1 MKKEQRVNYILLT
14 FFTFFLFSGIIYS
27 QNTIFTNQ
35 VPASTGNDSDYE
47 LGTKF
52 SSDLLANVNAI
63 RFYKAAGETGTHTGK
78 IWDNSGSLLASVT
91 FTNETASG
99 WQSINLSSPL
109 LIQPNTVYTVSVNSN
124 VIYPITQNELASQI
138 SNSFLR
144 TIADNNNGVFN
155 ETPGQFPAQSYNNS
169 NYYVDISAAA
179 LNTIFTT
186 QLPTQGTFNDGPY
199 EMGVKFTTSQ
209 IAKVKNFSFYKTAGE
224 SGAHIGRL
232 WNSTGT
238 ELILAPFST
247 EIGTGWQLSDPLSFY
262 IFPGNTYT
270 VSVNSNTE
278 YGAVGLNSLDNAIT
292 NGILTTVVGNNGVF
306 SENPGTAGQF
316 PNFSFNNNNYLR
328 DIVVEPVY
336 TPAIPTALSPLNN
349 ASGVSIEPV
358 LSWSPVAYALSYNL
372 QVSTDPSFS
381 TFLVNETGLTT
392 TTYSL
397 GTLNNATTYYWRV
410 SSVGELSL
418 TNGFSSTYSFT
429 TVNSVQ
435 VVLSYPVNGVEL
447 FTLTPTVSWYMPMG
461 GSWKYDL
468 FLSTSSN
475 FLFPQIIPNISST
488 SQVINNLV
496 PGTLYYWKV
505 RVKTAAGIVVTYSQV
520 GTFKSFGKAVKPV
533 ASYPIGNPVLNTF
546 VPTLYWYLN
555 EASTGLTYEVEVR
568 EGMPAS
574 LTGVGTHGNINAQ
587 NLTVTLLPGKQYSW
601 QVRSKSGSVY
611 SDWSAP
617 ASFKTIPLP
626 TLVVP
631 TPSWPVGNALVYS
644 TSPTLHWYLGAA
656 STGLTYQVEFV
667 EGLATPFSSTPSI
680 TNINALSVAL
690 SNLSAGADYKWRV
703 RSTDGT
709 NFSAWSNAAAFKT
722 IAPASVSPVIPY
734 PSFPVGGQLV
744 YSTTTSLNWYL
755 MTSSAGYT
763 FDIEFSTGALTGTP
777 SVTGITSLSYNLTS
791 LTAGAT
797 YKWKVRSKLNG
808 LYSAWSS
815 EQTFTTVNNA
825 PIAAKPILSWPIGGV
840 TVYTNSPNL
849 SWFLNSGS
857 AGLTY
862 QLLVANNSGFTGAAV
877 YNPAVNQFQLSGL
890 TSGTTYYWKVRSYD
904 GSVYSSFSDVGV
916 FVTLATNASVVPI
929 PASPSG
935 GVEIATT
942 PMLSWFLPTAS
953 EASVYELQYS
963 KDSEMNNSIRIE
975 TEDANTTLNN
985 LDAGE
990 TYFWRVRSKN
1000 NSGEYSEFSE
1010 IAQFK
1015 SSGVTSAEKSEN
1027 IPSEYELKQNYPN
1040 PFNPTTILEVSIA
1053 ESGFFSLDIYNSLG
1067 ERVTNLV
1074 SKNLERGVHKYTF
1087 DASNLSSGVYFYRLT
1102 GNNINLI
1109 KKMVLV
1115 R

>member
-1 MKKEQRVNYILLT
+1 MKKEQRISYILLA

-63 RFYKAAGETGTHTGK
+63 RFYKAAGETGSHIGK
-78 IWDNSGSLLASVT
+78 IWDNSGTLIASVS

-99 WQSINLSSPL
+99 WQSMNLPSSL

-124 VIYPITQNELASQI
+124 VIYPITQNELASQL
-138 SNSFLR
+138 SNSFLH
-144 TIADNNNGVFN
+144 TVVGNNGVFN
-155 ETPGQFPAQSYNNS
+155 ENPGSFPNQSYNNS
-169 NYYVDISAAA
+169 NYYVDISASS

-209 IAKVKNFSFYKTAGE
+209 VAKVKMLSYYKTAGE
-224 SGAHIGRL
+224 SGAHIGNL

-238 ELILAPFST
+238 LLASAQFSS
-247 EIGTGWQLSDPLSFY
+247 EAGIGWQISDPVDFY
-262 IFPGNTYT
+262 IYPGNVYMA
-270 VSVNSNTE
+270 SVNSNTE
-278 YGAVGLNSLDNAIT
+278 YGAEGANSLLNSVT
-292 NGILTTVVGNNGVF
+292 NGILSTVADGNNGVF
-306 SENPGTAGQF
+306 SGTPGTAGIF
-316 PNFSFNNNNYLR
+316 PTNSFNHNNYLR
-328 DIVVEPVY
+328 DLVVEPVY
-336 TPAIPTALSPLNN
+336 TPAIPSALSPLNN
-349 ASGVSIEPV
+349 SAGVSIEPI
-358 LSWSPVAYALSYNL
+358 LSWSPVPYAISYNL
-372 QVSTDPSFS
+372 QVSTDQNFA
-381 TFLVNETGLTT
+381 TFIVNETGLTN

-397 GTLNNATTYYWRV
+397 GTLDNATTYYWRV

-418 TNGFSSTYSFT
+418 TNGFSSNFSFT
-429 TVNSVQ
+429 TVNSVAIT
-435 VVLSYPVNGVEL
+435 LSYPLNAVEL
-447 FTLTPTVSWYMPMG
+447 FNLTPTLSWFMPMG
-461 GSWKYDL
+461 GTWKYDL
-468 FLSTSSN
+468 FLSTTAN
-475 FLFPQIIPNISST
+475 FLAPQIISNISST

-505 RVKTAAGIVVTYSQV
+505 RVKTTTGVVVTYSQV

-533 ASYPIGNPVLNTF
+533 ASYPVGNPVLNTY

-555 EASTGLTYEVEVR
+555 TASTGLTYEVEVR
-568 EGMPAS
+568 EGLPTA
-574 LTGVGTHGNINAQ
+574 LTGVATHSNINAQ

-617 ASFKTIPLP
+617 VSFRTIALP
-626 TLVVP
+626 TVIVP
-631 TPSWPVGNALVYS
+631 TPSWPLGNAIVYS
-644 TSPTLHWYLGAA
+644 NSPTLYWYLGAA

-667 EGLATPFSSTPSI
+667 EGFATAFTGTPSI
-680 TNINALSVAL
+680 MNINALSVAL
-690 SNLSAGADYKWRV
+690 SNLNAGAEYKWRV

-709 NFSAWSNAAAFKT
+709 NFSNWSVAATFKT
-722 IAPASVSPVIPY
+722 IAPASVNPVVPY
-734 PSFPVGGQLV
+734 PSFPIGGQLV
-744 YSTTTSLNWYL
+744 YSSATSLNWYL

-763 FDIEFSTGALTGTP
+763 FDVEYSTSALTGTP
-777 SVTGITSLSYNLTS
+777 TVTGINALNYNLTP

-808 LYSAWSS
+808 VYSAWSA
-815 EQTFTTVNNA
+815 EQTFVTVNST
-825 PIAAKPILSWPIGGV
+825 PIAAKPIASWPIGGA
-840 TVYTNSPNL
+840 TVYSNSPNL

-877 YNPAVNQFQLSGL
+877 HNPAVNQFQLSGL

-904 GSVYSSFSDVGV
+904 GSVYSAYSDVAT
-916 FVTLATNASVVPI
+916 FVTASSNASVVPI

-935 GVEIATT
+935 GVEIENI

-953 EASVYELQYS
+953 EPVTYELQYS
-963 KDSEMNNSIRIE
+963 KDSEMSNPIQIE
-975 TEDANTTLNN
+975 TENANATLSN
-985 LDAGE
+985 LNAGE
-990 TYFWRVRSKN
+990 TYFWRVRSKSN
-1000 NSGEYSEFSE
+1000 NGEYSQYSE
-1010 IAQFK
+1010 VAEFK
-1015 SSGVTSAEKSEN
+1015 SGGVTSAEEIVE
-1027 IPSEYELKQNYPN
+1027 IPSAYELKQNYPN

-1053 ESGFFSLDIYNSLG
+1053 ETGFFSLDVYNSLG
-1067 ERVTNLV
+1067 EKVTNIV
-1074 SKNLERGVHKYTF
+1074 SKNLDRGVHKYTF
-1087 DASNLSSGVYFYRLT
+1087 DASNLSSGIYFYRLT
-1102 GNNINLI
+1102 GNNVNLI
-1109 KKMVLV
+1109 KKMVLI